1 MDRQLL
7 HKVGLTTVQMP
18 AQGASALPGYL
29 PAWLF
34 GYLYNF
40 EHAQNALSNVRQ

>member
-1 MDRQLL
+1 ML
-7 HKVGLTTVQMP
+7 K
-18 AQGASALPGYL
+18 LPRYL
-29 PAWLF
+29 IAWLF